1 MIHRI
6 IRLALISLAFMVS
19 FSQLSAQNT
28 VGSISGNVQGAT
40 ANTTVI
46 VIDTN
51 RNIERAAVLSDSG
64 TFDVNNLS
72 PGAYQVEVR
81 VGGTVID
88 TVTVLVRIDS
98 TTSVNM
104 ATTQNFIEEIL
115 VTGNRIASI
124 DTGIAESGLVVISEE
139 LELLPVGRSLNSVA
153 LLTAGAS
160 GGDTAFGG
168 VAFSGSSVAENQ
180 VYINGLNVTNFRT
193 GVGFGYVPFE
203 FLSQV
208 QTRSGGYGPQYGR

>member
-1 MIHRI
+1 MHRL

-46 VIDTN
+46 VIDTS

-81 VGGTVID
+81 VGGNVID

-124 DTGIAESGLVVISEE
+124 DTGIAESGLVVTSEE
-139 LELLPVGRSLNSVA
+139 LELLPVGR
-153 LLTAGAS
+153 
-160 GGDTAFGG
+160 
-168 VAFSGSSVAENQ
+168 
-180 VYINGLNVTNFRT
+180 
-193 GVGFGYVPFE
+193 
-203 FLSQV
+203 
-208 QTRSGGYGPQYGR
+208 